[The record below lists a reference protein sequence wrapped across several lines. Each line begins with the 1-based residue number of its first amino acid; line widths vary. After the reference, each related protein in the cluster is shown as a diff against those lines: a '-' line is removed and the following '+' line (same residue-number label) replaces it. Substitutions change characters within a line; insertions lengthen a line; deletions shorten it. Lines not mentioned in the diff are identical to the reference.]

1 MSALLVPV
9 QVIFHHMGSHH
20 SRVAPGWLPL
30 EKAEAAGP
38 FEGYVQNWH
47 FIAFNPILLTKAGRE
62 ASTGSRGMWKELNA
76 RVACMY
82 REEELVVAICVV
94 LP

>member
-1 MSALLVPV
+1 M
-9 QVIFHHMGSHH
+9 
-20 SRVAPGWLPL
+20 
-30 EKAEAAGP
+30 
-38 FEGYVQNWH
+38 QNWH
-47 FIAFNPILLTKAGRE
+47 FIAFNLILSIKAGRE

-82 REEELVVAICVV
+82 REEELVVAIGVV